1 MMNCKEALPLIHEYL
16 DGDLQG
22 SDSQRLKEHLI
33 SCQACHALFK
43 QLEKTDAMVRML
55 HPVKAS
61 DTLTAQIMS
70 GLPRAK
76 KKNAWMEWIRK
87 HPAVS
92 VAIVFAT
99 VMFGSFMSMW
109 NDDTNLMVKGNDLQ
123 DVVIQGDTVIV
134 PKGHTVKG
142 DLVVQRGKLRVEGD
156 VTGNL
161 IVIDGTLNLASTAHI
176 SGQVTQV
183 NEALGWIWYKIGE
196 FVSMLSR

>member
-1 MMNCKEALPLIHEYL
+1 MNCKEALPLIHEYL

-33 SCQACHALFK
+33 SCQACHALFR

-55 HPVKAS
+55 PPVRVS

-70 GLPRAK
+70 GLPPVK
-76 KKNAWMEWIRK
+76 KRNSWMVFIRR

-92 VAIVFAT
+92 VAVVFAT

-109 NDDTNLMVKGNDLQ
+109 NDDTNLMVKGSNLQ
-123 DVVIQGDTVIV
+123 DVVIEGDTVTV
-134 PKGHTVKG
+134 PQGHTVKG
-142 DLVVQRGKLRVEGD
+142 DLVVQRGKLKVEGE

-161 IVIDGTLNLASTAHI
+161 TVIDGSLNLASTAHI
-176 SGQVTQV
+176 SGHVTQV
-183 NEALGWIWYKIGE
+183 NEALSWVWYKVGE
-196 FVSMLSR
+196 YVGMFSH

>member
-1 MMNCKEALPLIHEYL
+1 MNCKEALPLIHEYL

-33 SCQACHALFK
+33 SCQACHALFR

-55 HPVKAS
+55 PPVRVS

-70 GLPRAK
+70 GLPPVK
-76 KKNAWMEWIRK
+76 KRNSWMVFIRR

-92 VAIVFAT
+92 VAVVFAT

-109 NDDTNLMVKGNDLQ
+109 NDDTNLMVKGSNLQ
-123 DVVIQGDTVIV
+123 DVVIEGDTVTV
-134 PKGHTVKG
+134 PQGHTVKG
-142 DLVVQRGKLRVEGD
+142 DLVVQRGKLKVEGD

-161 IVIDGTLNLASTAHI
+161 TVIDGSLNLASTAHI
-176 SGQVTQV
+176 SGHVTQV
-183 NEALGWIWYKIGE
+183 NEALSWVWYKLGE
-196 FVSMLSR
+196 YVGMFSH

>member
-1 MMNCKEALPLIHEYL
+1 MNCKEALPLIHEYL

-33 SCQACHALFK
+33 SCQACHALFR

-55 HPVKAS
+55 PPVKVS

-70 GLPRAK
+70 GLPPVK
-76 KKNAWMEWIRK
+76 KRNSWMDFIRK

-92 VAIVFAT
+92 VAVVFAT

-109 NDDTNLMVKGNDLQ
+109 NDDTNLMVKGSNLQ
-123 DVVIQGDTVIV
+123 DVVIEGDTVTV
-134 PKGHTVKG
+134 PQGHTVKG
-142 DLVVQRGKLRVEGD
+142 DLIVQRGKLKVEGE

-161 IVIDGTLNLASTAHI
+161 TVIDGSLNLASTAHI
-176 SGQVTQV
+176 SGHVTQV
-183 NEALGWIWYKIGE
+183 NEALSWVWYKLGE
-196 FVSMLSR
+196 YVGMFSH

>member
-1 MMNCKEALPLIHEYL
+1 MNCKEALPLIHEYL

-33 SCQACHALFK
+33 SCQACHALFR

-55 HPVKAS
+55 PPVRVS

-70 GLPRAK
+70 GLPPAK
-76 KKNAWMEWIRK
+76 KRNSWMDFIRK

-92 VAIVFAT
+92 VAVVFAT

-109 NDDTNLMVKGNDLQ
+109 NDDTNLMVKGSNLQ
-123 DVVIQGDTVIV
+123 DVVIEGDTVTV
-134 PKGHTVKG
+134 PQGHTVKG
-142 DLVVQRGKLRVEGD
+142 DLIVQRGKLKVEGE

-161 IVIDGTLNLASTAHI
+161 TVIDGSLNLASTAHI
-176 SGQVTQV
+176 SGHVTQV
-183 NEALGWIWYKIGE
+183 NEALSWVWYKLGE
-196 FVSMLSR
+196 YVGMFSH